1 MQQTIEQLTTPGVG
15 QIKAIAKFIYSA
27 LYVDALYHDKEF
39 NLDYLDVI
47 DWVDSNPADQVSNV
61 MVVIMSGISAINKID
76 YPSGDAGD
84 SKKK

>member
-1 MQQTIEQLTTPGVG
+1 
-15 QIKAIAKFIYSA
+15 
-27 LYVDALYHDKEF
+27 
-39 NLDYLDVI
+39 LDYLDVI

-76 YPSGDAGD
+76 YPSADAGE